1 MATIDSKQIP
11 EQLRLDNQ
19 VCFPLYS
26 AANEVVRAYR
36 PHLAEYD
43 LSYLQYL
50 VLMVLWEANELEV
63 KALGAKLN
71 LDSGTL
77 SPLLKRMEAKGLVL
91 RKRGR
96 IDERVRLI
104 STTQKGEEIRHAATD
119 IPQRVACQLGL
130 DIDELT
136 VLKRLCEK
144 VLSVG

>member
-36 PHLAEYD
+36 PHLAAHD

-50 VLMVLWEANELEV
+50 VLMVLWEAKELEV

-91 RKRGR
+91 RKRGS

-104 STTQKGEEIRHAATD
+104 STTKKGEEIRLAVTD

-130 DIDELT
+130 EMEELA

-144 VLSVG
+144 VLTKV

>member
-1 MATIDSKQIP
+1 MANIDSDQLP
-11 EQLRLDNQ
+11 AQLRLDNQ

-36 PHLAEYD
+36 PHLAVHD

-50 VLMVLWEANELEV
+50 VLMVLWEEKELEV

-77 SPLLKRMEAKGLVL
+77 SPLLKRMETKGLVV
-91 RKRGR
+91 RRRGSA
-96 IDERVRLI
+96 DERVRLI
-104 STTQKGEEIRHAATD
+104 STTLKGEEIRLAVTD

-130 DIDELT
+130 EMDELA

-144 VLSVG
+144 VLATP